1 MFQGAPF
8 KCNWLRER
16 LFEWFISMRYAID
29 WKKYDAALRSSGRY
43 KAMGRF
49 PRALVFQQAKLFLVE
64 YVKERTLVGLG
75 SRAVSI
81 NQEWLGRWMH
91 EYGLSLRAPNRKFKV
106 PKNLLAERLR
116 IWWLNLARV
125 RALCIELHGYDP
137 AQENWDQSPFHLNEI
152 GSQDAKTLVVK
163 GSHTVPLIEGH
174 SDTRARWT
182 ANLTTFSDQDRIR
195 SGGIPYA
202 EFMFKAEGDKVLK
215 RLQEHIRTT
224 DMVRGCR
231 WQLRRRVHIVK
242 KTF

>member
-1 MFQGAPF
+1 MTNHLGSP
-8 KCNWLRER
+8 KVYL
-16 LFEWFISMRYAID
+16 
-29 WKKYDAALRSSGRY
+29 K
-43 KAMGRF
+43 RF
-49 PRALVFQQAKLFLVE
+49 LNE
-64 YVKERTLVGLG
+64 NVKVRILVGQA
-75 SRAVSI
+75 SQAIVIDNR
-81 NQEWLGRWMH
+81 WLKRWMH

-106 PKNLLAERLR
+106 PKKLLAERLR

-137 AQENWDQSPFHLNEI
+137 EMENWDQSPFHLNEI

-202 EFMFKAEGDKVLK
+202 EFMFKAEGDKLLK
-215 RLQEHIRTT
+215 RLQEHIRS
-224 DMVRGCR
+224 RGYGSWVSVAIGPKGSYREENILEFLEKHLPEKTQSRR
-231 WQLRRRVHIVK
+231 WRIALGDDFTAH
-242 KTF
+242 KTN